1 MSQQEAQSNSV
12 PPNPS
17 SNGNLNE
24 QYDVIVVG
32 GGPAG
37 ASAARRA
44 AQMGASVLLIDAAT
58 FPRPKPCGGAVS
70 EQAMSYLDFPLEPAL
85 IQAEVYGARVY
96 FGDNVVEGRAP
107 FRIAVLTS
115 RTELDN
121 FLLQKAAE
129 AGVQIL
135 QDHRVEDVSQNDD
148 FAIVK
153 VNNNRQFRSQY
164 VVAADGAQSVIAK
177 SIRKRLSKD
186 EFAVAYEADIACTRE
201 SPAQLSNDL
210 IDIYFGQE
218 YMGYSWIFP
227 KRDHWN
233 IGVGAMASNAT
244 NVKSSTQEFFGNLTA
259 LQYDPGASLINGKGW
274 IIPAGGYQRRVGFK
288 RIYLTGD
295 AAGFVDPFYG
305 EGIAYAIRSGAQA
318 GVITGAAALNP
329 RKGTVAASQR
339 QYAAF
344 CKNHI
349 STDLRYGL
357 LFARLLH
364 FWPGGLLRLFST
376 DSRLI
381 SKYLDVPA
389 ARTSYGEYFRWF
401 VPRAIAG
408 LLVMYGRDVKAGIV
422 QRLRRSHL

>member
-1 MSQQEAQSNSV
+1 
-12 PPNPS
+12 
-17 SNGNLNE
+17 
-24 QYDVIVVG
+24 
-32 GGPAG
+32 
-37 ASAARRA
+37 
-44 AQMGASVLLIDAAT
+44 
-58 FPRPKPCGGAVS
+58 
-70 EQAMSYLDFPLEPAL
+70 
-85 IQAEVYGARVY
+85 
-96 FGDNVVEGRAP
+96 
-107 FRIAVLTS
+107 
-115 RTELDN
+115 
-121 FLLQKAAE
+121 
-129 AGVQIL
+129 
-135 QDHRVEDVSQNDD
+135 
-148 FAIVK
+148 
-153 VNNNRQFRSQY
+153 
-164 VVAADGAQSVIAK
+164 
-177 SIRKRLSKD
+177 
-186 EFAVAYEADIACTRE
+186 
-201 SPAQLSNDL
+201 
-210 IDIYFGQE
+210 
-218 YMGYSWIFP
+218 
-227 KRDHWN
+227 
-233 IGVGAMASNAT
+233 MASNAT